1 MKKEFFWYLGMV
13 VLCGLLVTFLVMVIS
28 ADTEEWH
35 DYKWFIENEFDDSS
49 ELVLGFELLQT
60 QEIAEKLYLVV
71 VEVTV
76 LEEVTEDFDFKVGTY
91 TVALL
96 FDIIEPDNFWVRA
109 KISFLN
115 FFGVGERHFHYSHLK
130 QVKVW

>member
-1 MKKEFFWYLGMV
+1 MKKEFFGWFGIV
-13 VLCGLLVTFLVMVIS
+13 VLFGVLVTFLVMVIS

-35 DYKWFIENEFDDSS
+35 DYTWFVREQFDDSS
-49 ELVLGFELLQT
+49 ELVLGIEQLQT
-60 QEIAEKLYLVV
+60 QEIVEKLYLVV

-76 LEEVTEDFDFKVGTY
+76 LEEVTEDFDFKVETY

>member
-1 MKKEFFWYLGMV
+1 MKKEFFGWFGIVILF
-13 VLCGLLVTFLVMVIS
+13 GLLVTFLVMVIS

-35 DYKWFIENEFDDSS
+35 DYRWFIENEFDDSS
-49 ELVLGFELLQT
+49 ELVLGVEQLQT

-76 LEEVTEDFDFKVGTY
+76 LEEVTEDFDFKVEIY

-96 FDIIEPDNFWVRA
+96 FDI
-109 KISFLN
+109 
-115 FFGVGERHFHYSHLK
+115 
-130 QVKVW
+130 

>member
-1 MKKEFFWYLGMV
+1 MKKEFFWYIGMV
-13 VLCGLLVTFLVMVIS
+13 ILFGLLVTFLVMVIS

-49 ELVLGFELLQT
+49 ELILGVELLQT

-76 LEEVTEDFDFKVGTY
+76 LEEVTEDFDFKVETY

-115 FFGVGERHFHYSHLK
+115 FFTSKEMQFHYSHLK

>member
-1 MKKEFFWYLGMV
+1 MKKEFFWYFGMLI
-13 VLCGLLVTFLVMVIS
+13 LCGLLVTFLVMVIS

-49 ELVLGFELLQT
+49 ELILGFEQLQT

-76 LEEVTEDFDFKVGTY
+76 LEEVTEDFDFKVETY

-115 FFGVGERHFHYSHLK
+115 FFGVGERQFHYSHLK